1 MSDVTAKDVQ
11 ALRQA
16 TGAGMM
22 DAKRA
27 LVENDGDAEAAGK
40 WLRERGLS
48 QSAARSDRANDQ
60 GAVAVARHG
69 GAAAIVE
76 LKCETDYVAKSD
88 AFKALAEKLVEAVAE
103 GGEGATGALQSE
115 IDDLKVTLKEN
126 IGVGRVVRF
135 DAADG
140 AVIDSYLHLQN
151 GRGVNGVL
159 VEVAGGDAT
168 LAHDIALHIASQ
180 RPRWLSRDD
189 VPAEKVAEERDTLEK
204 LTRNEGK
211 PEQAIEKI
219 VEGRL
224 GGVFKDVGGCLLE
237 QAFVKDNK
245 QTVAQI
251 LGEARVTR
259 FAQVEIGRGH

>member
-1 MSDVTAKDVQ
+1 MSAVTAKEVQ

-27 LVENDGDAEAAGK
+27 LQETDGDSDAASR

-48 QSAARSDRANDQ
+48 QSAARSDRANEQ
-60 GAVAVARHG
+60 GAVAVAREG
-69 GAAAIVE
+69 SVAAVVE
-76 LKCETDYVAKSD
+76 LKSETDYVAKSD
-88 AFKALAEKLVEAVAE
+88 SFTALADTLAQAVVE
-103 GGEGATGALQSE
+103 GGEGAAAGLQSQ
-115 IDDLKVTLKEN
+115 IDDLRVTLKEN
-126 IGVGRVVRF
+126 IDLGRVVRY

-140 AVIDSYLHLQN
+140 AVIDSYLHIQN

-159 VEVAGGDAT
+159 VEIAGGT
-168 LAHDIALHIASQ
+168 PELAHDIALHIASQ
-180 RPRWLSRDD
+180 RPRWISRDD
-189 VPAEKVAEERDTLEK
+189 VPPEKVAEERDTLEK

-211 PEQAIEKI
+211 PEQAIPKI

-245 QTVAQI
+245 QTVGQV
-251 LGEARVTR
+251 LGEARVAR
-259 FAQVEIGRGH
+259 FAQVEIGR

>member
-1 MSDVTAKDVQ
+1 VSPVSAKEVQ

-27 LVENDGDAEAAGK
+27 LQETDGDAEAAGK

-48 QSAARSDRANDQ
+48 QSAARSDRA
-60 GAVAVARHG
+60 VAIASEG
-69 GAAAIVE
+69 GAAAVVE
-76 LKCETDYVAKSD
+76 LKSETDYVAKSD
-88 AFKALAEKLVEAVAE
+88 AFTSLADRLAQAVAN
-103 GGEGATGALQSE
+103 GGESATAEFQAEL
-115 IDDLKVTLKEN
+115 DDLKVTLKEN
-126 IGVGRVVRF
+126 IALGRVVRF
-135 DAADG
+135 DVAEG
-140 AVIDSYLHLQN
+140 AIIDSYLHLQN
-151 GRGVNGVL
+151 GRGINGVL
-159 VEVAGGDAT
+159 VEVTGGDSA

-180 RPRWLSRDD
+180 RPRWISRAD
-189 VPAEKVAEERDTLEK
+189 VPPDTIAAERETLEK

-224 GGVFKDVGGCLLE
+224 GGFFKDIGGCLLE

-245 QTVAQI
+245 QTVGQV
-251 LGEARVTR
+251 LGEAKVTR
-259 FAQVEIGRGH
+259 FAQVEIGR

>member
-1 MSDVTAKDVQ
+1 VSAKEVQ

-27 LVENDGDAEAAGK
+27 LQETDGDSDAATK

-48 QSAARSDRANDQ
+48 QSASRSDRANEQ
-60 GAVAVARHG
+60 GAVAVARNG
-69 GAAAIVE
+69 DAAAMVE
-76 LKCETDYVAKSD
+76 LKSETDYVAKSD
-88 AFKALAEKLVEAVAE
+88 AFTALADTLAQAVVDR
-103 GGEGATGALQSE
+103 GENAATELQSE
-115 IDDLKVTLKEN
+115 IDDLRVILKEN
-126 IGVGRVVRF
+126 IGLGRIVRF
-135 DAADG
+135 DAANG

-159 VEVAGGDAT
+159 VEVVGGNAE

-180 RPRWLSRDD
+180 RPRWISRDE
-189 VPAEKVAEERDTLEK
+189 VPPEKLAEERETLEN

-211 PEQAIEKI
+211 PEQAIAKI

-224 GGVFKDVGGCLLE
+224 GGVFKDVGGALLE

-245 QTVAQI
+245 QTVGQV

-259 FAQVEIGRGH
+259 FSQMEIGR

>member
-1 MSDVTAKDVQ
+1 MSAVTAKEVQ

-16 TGAGMM
+16 TGSGMM

-27 LVENDGDAEAAGK
+27 LQETDGDADAATR

-48 QSAARSDRANDQ
+48 QSASRSDRANEQ
-60 GAVAVARHG
+60 GAVAVARDG
-69 GAAAIVE
+69 DTAAVVE
-76 LKCETDYVAKSD
+76 LKSETDYVAKSD
-88 AFKALAEKLVEAVAE
+88 AFVALADTLAQAVVD
-103 GGEGATGALQSE
+103 GGEAAATELQSE
-115 IDDLKVTLKEN
+115 IDDLRVTLKEN
-126 IGVGRVVRF
+126 IGLGRIVRF

-140 AVIDSYLHLQN
+140 AVIDSYLHVQN

-159 VEVAGGDAT
+159 VEVAGGNPE

-180 RPRWLSRDD
+180 RPRWISRDE
-189 VPAEKVAEERDTLEK
+189 VPPEKVAEERDTLER

-211 PEQAIEKI
+211 PEQAIPKI

-224 GGVFKDVGGCLLE
+224 GGVFKDIGGCLLE

-245 QTVAQI
+245 QTVAQV
-251 LGEARVTR
+251 LGEAHVTR
-259 FAQVEIGRGH
+259 FTQVEIGR